1 MNCNKLTLI
10 TIFSLLFLSVFSLS
24 AQDIVIS
31 GTVVDTEGQPVIGAG
46 VFCKGQ
52 ESIGVTTDVDGSFSL
67 KVPKGTVALK
77 ISSLGINMKVWEG
90 ETTQSMAKGL
100 GHYISTSA
108 WNGNIGICGHYP
120 DRIRA
125 RTSIR
130 PESVDNK

>member
-77 ISSLGINMKVWEG
+77 ISSLGMEDAEYMIPRNAPVGGGK
-90 ETTQSMAKGL
+90 
-100 GHYISTSA
+100 
-108 WNGNIGICGHYP
+108 
-120 DRIRA
+120 
-125 RTSIR
+125 
-130 PESVDNK
+130 DNSEI

>member
-52 ESIGVTTDVDGSFSL
+52 ESSGVTTDVDGSFSL

-77 ISSLGINMKVWEG
+77 ISSLGMEDAEYMIPRNAPVG
-90 ETTQSMAKGL
+90 GV
-100 GHYISTSA
+100 
-108 WNGNIGICGHYP
+108 
-120 DRIRA
+120 RI
-125 RTSIR
+125 ILKY
-130 PESVDNK
+130 EEKKQED